1 MGLFNRQRTDGVT
14 YDGQGEERVGF
25 IDNVFHNLE
34 KGILLRRHPYDNLST
49 RAKVTVQEG
58 QEMVFCSEGM
68 FSDVFTPG
76 PHTISTNNIPFLQQ
90 IMQIPFGGESA
101 FKTTLFIVSTT
112 RQRLA
117 GNQGGWG
124 LGMTVHDYTL
134 GDEGIMI
141 KVGAFGSY
149 EFRIVDSIAFIKEY
163 SGTQH
168 EITLQDFTDEFTSA
182 VANQVKPNLN
192 RYFSKHKMSIT
203 DVNDNLLDMA
213 KEIREALNDYF
224 QDYGIE
230 LTKFDIDGLNPDD
243 DDPQFQRIKAAQ
255 AAGGEMDYE
264 SRALA
269 RKRQRE
275 GYNYQQER
283 QFDIMEGAAKNE
295 GSAGQMMGAGMGIG
309 MGFGMGG
316 AFGSQMGGITQQAM
330 NAQPI
335 YGQPAY
341 GQPAY
346 GQAAPPPMPAQ
357 VQMYLYINNQQAG
370 PYGMP
375 ELQQYAQQGL
385 LTPQTLVWK
394 AGMPQWAPA
403 NSVPELAPLFAPVP
417 PPMPPTPPAP
427 PAPPT
432 A

>member
-192 RYFSKHKMSIT
+192 RYFSKHNVPVRFPFGYGLSYTTFEKTEWTKAGDAYEQTIT
-203 DVNDNLLDMA
+203 NTGDRFGGEVAQLFLNGELAGFQKVYLDPGESTTVRIVPEDKDKTVYSDELVVKPEPLPFPVTLESRFTDLKQTFLGRILFNAVLSVADKQA
-213 KEIREALNDYF
+213 KEAEKLPALPEVVVPGCDF
-224 QDYGIE
+224 VQ
-230 LTKFDIDGLNPDD
+230 LTIDN
-243 DDPQFQRIKAAQ
+243 
-255 AAGGEMDYE
+255 
-264 SRALA
+264 
-269 RKRQRE
+269 
-275 GYNYQQER
+275 
-283 QFDIMEGAAKNE
+283 
-295 GSAGQMMGAGMGIG
+295 
-309 MGFGMGG
+309 
-316 AFGSQMGGITQQAM
+316 
-330 NAQPI
+330 
-335 YGQPAY
+335 
-341 GQPAY
+341 
-346 GQAAPPPMPAQ
+346 
-357 VQMYLYINNQQAG
+357 
-370 PYGMP
+370 
-375 ELQQYAQQGL
+375 
-385 LTPQTLVWK
+385 
-394 AGMPQWAPA
+394 
-403 NSVPELAPLFAPVP
+403 
-417 PPMPPTPPAP
+417 
-427 PAPPT
+427 
-432 A
+432 